1 MALKILLVEDT
12 FALGK
17 QVRDLLQAAEF
28 DVTWVRTGDEALKQ
42 NPSNYALVVLDLML
56 PGAHGLEVLKAF
68 RERSDTPVLILS
80 ARSDTRDV
88 VRGLKLGADDYVTK
102 PFWPEELL
110 ARVQTRLRRPV
121 LQRGEV
127 TVFGPLELE
136 LAARTVS
143 VAGAVIDLTAAEFAV
158 LATLAKRVGSAVTR
172 RALAAASMDPEK
184 DGSERTLDNHVSRL
198 RQKLGEAGTM
208 IKTVWGIGYRL
219 EVEDDA

>member
-1 MALKILLVEDT
+1 M
-12 FALGK
+12 
-17 QVRDLLQAAEF
+17 
-28 DVTWVRTGDEALKQ
+28 
-42 NPSNYALVVLDLML
+42 
-56 PGAHGLEVLKAF
+56 
-68 RERSDTPVLILS
+68 ILS

-127 TVFGPLELE
+127 TVLGPLELE
-136 LAARTVS
+136 LAARSVT
-143 VAGAVIDLTAAEFAV
+143 VAGEVISLTPAEFDV
-158 LATLAKRVGSAVTR
+158 LATLAKRPGSAVTR
-172 RALAAASMDPEK
+172 RVLAAACMDASK

-198 RQKLGEAGTM
+198 RQKLGEAGAM

-219 EVEDDA
+219 EVEDDE